1 MAPRRRS
8 ENELRSEIVR
18 IGRLL
23 AAKDFAPAT
32 SGNVSARLDATTFL
46 ITPTGVGKGE
56 MKPEEILVV
65 SADGKR
71 RRGRGKPTS
80 EIDMHLAIYEIRPE
94 AEAVVHAHPPT
105 ATGFACAGIPL
116 DQPLAS
122 EFVQAL
128 GCAPLAAYAT
138 PGTRELS
145 ESLRKLAKKHDAILL
160 ANHGVVTFGASLANA
175 FGKMDVVEHFARVAL
190 VVRQLGKESPL
201 GESDIRKLLEGR
213 AKYLGLAEVPAR
225 DPSCPKSAAPTPGA
239 AQDSAL
245 IARLVDE
252 VLKKL

>member
-32 SGNVSARLDATTFL
+32 SGNVSARLDEKTFL
-46 ITPTGVGKGE
+46 ITPTGVYKGE
-56 MKPEEILVV
+56 MKPEEILIV

-145 ESLRKLAKKHDAILL
+145 ESLRKLAKRHDAILL

-213 AKYLGLAEVPAR
+213 AKYLGLSEIPAR
-225 DPSCPKSAAPTPGA
+225 DPSCPKTAESAAA
-239 AQDSAL
+239 SAQDPAF